1 MKYFTPQATCRISGQ
16 PLAEAKEIVAF
27 SELPVPGLFFS
38 YPETGLNKK
47 VPMTLVQS
55 DCGLIQL
62 KENIHSDLYFYY
74 KSRQA
79 DKSHIAWNAKVAD
92 ELSARFGPQAKI
104 LEVGGGEGLLLK
116 DLHQKGFRNLH
127 NVDPSH
133 ENEQQEWFEPI
144 LGLFPDALKSD
155 AYSGTFD
162 CIVGMHFLEH
172 VSDPVGV
179 LQEAKRLLSPDGEFW
194 VEVPDMEASA
204 LESYFQIGIIYPL
217 HLSYFTRKTL
227 QLAGEKAG
235 LNLASIEVVDHYGK
249 SLWAK
254 FCKREVLKS
263 EFEEDNRLVPTIQR
277 YFHELQTFKAELP
290 PSILAWGAAERAL
303 TTAAILI
310 DGGLKIDGL
319 FDSNPEIHGMFV
331 SGLEIPVSS
340 PREFVAN
347 AEHLLILSPPNHVS
361 IVNGI
366 KDKLSAKTQIHVPFV
381 GHLTLQDYA

>member
-1 MKYFTPQATCRISGQ
+1 LKYYSTQKTCRISGQ
-16 PLAEAKEIVAF
+16 PLDLAKEIVSF
-27 SELPVPGLFFS
+27 SGLPVPGLFFEDS
-38 YPETGLNKK
+38 QTGLDKK
-47 VPMTLVQS
+47 VPLNLVQS

-62 KENIHSDLYFYY
+62 KENIQPELYFYY

-79 DKSHIAWNAKVAD
+79 DKSHIAWNARVAD
-92 ELSARFGPQAKI
+92 ELAQRFSTSARI

-116 DLHQKGFRNLH
+116 DLHQKGFRNLN

-133 ENEQQEWFEPI
+133 ENENQAWFEPI
-144 LGLFPDALKSD
+144 VGLFPDALQNES
-155 AYSGTFD
+155 YSGKFD

-172 VSDPVGV
+172 VPDPVGV
-179 LQEAKRLLSPDGEFW
+179 LKEAARLLSLDGEFW

-227 QLAGEKAG
+227 RLAGEKAG

-254 FCKREVLKS
+254 FTKKAQENPT
-263 EFEEDNRLVPTIQR
+263 FEEDERMVPVIQK
-277 YFHELQTFKAELP
+277 YFQELISFGKEIPQD
-290 PSILAWGAAERAL
+290 ILAWGAAERAL
-303 TTAAILI
+303 TTAAILLET
-310 DGGLKIDGL
+310 GLKIKGL
-319 FDSNPEIHGMFV
+319 FDSNPEIHEKYV
-331 SGLEIPVSS
+331 SGLVLPVSS
-340 PREFVAN
+340 PAEFPVN
-347 AEHLLILSPPNHVS
+347 PEHLLILSPPNHVS

-366 KDKLSAKTQIHVPFV
+366 KDKLSPKTQIHVPFV